1 MSGRAEP
8 DDILLALA
16 NLPTDDVDPVRSR
29 AILAAARYAM
39 ARRRRIAPW
48 RVTLL
53 AAACGRIVGPAAAG
67 ALSIGFI
74 AAVVAQAVFV
84 LQHVRTGFLWR

>member
-1 MSGRAEP
+1 MSGRAES
-8 DDILLALA
+8 DGILRALA

-29 AILAAARYAM
+29 AILAGARRAI
-39 ARRRRIAPW
+39 ARRRRFAPW

-74 AAVVAQAVFV
+74 AAVVAQAVLV
-84 LQHVRTGFLWR
+84 LQQVRTGFLWR

>member
-1 MSGRAEP
+1 MSGRDEP
-8 DDILLALA
+8 DDILRALA
-16 NLPTDDVDPVRSR
+16 DLPADDVDPVRSG
-29 AILAAARYAM
+29 AILAGARRAI
-39 ARRRRIAPW
+39 ARRRRHAAW